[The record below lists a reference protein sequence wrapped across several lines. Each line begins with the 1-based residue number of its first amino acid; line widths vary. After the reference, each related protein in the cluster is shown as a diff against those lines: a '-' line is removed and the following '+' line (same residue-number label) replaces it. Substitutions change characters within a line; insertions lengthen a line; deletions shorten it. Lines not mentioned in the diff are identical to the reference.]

1 MLIPMILSRRNVK
14 YLLVALSGMTALS
27 YSTLSCAGIVLS
39 GTRVIYPAEQN
50 EVTVNMKNSGKAPV
64 LAQSWIDDGNQSAT
78 PDKITSPFVLTPP
91 INRVD
96 AGKGQTLRVSLVD
109 GKGIPTNKESVFYL
123 NVLEIPAKSK
133 NAAGNNHLSIAF
145 RTRIKLFYRP
155 EGLSGS
161 AGEAPDALQWSISN
175 GGVKATNPTP
185 YYITLGTVTYT
196 QGGSKHVEDGK
207 MIAPGSSADFHFKN
221 VSAISD
227 IHAITFTSINDY
239 GAAVKHNQGK

>member
-1 MLIPMILSRRNVK
+1 MSIPMILSRRK
-14 YLLVALSGMTALS
+14 LTFLLVALSGMTALS

-39 GTRVIYPAEQN
+39 GTRVIYSAEQN

-91 INRVD
+91 INRID
-96 AGKGQTLRVSLVD
+96 AGKGQTLRISLVD
-109 GKGIPTNKESVFYL
+109 GKGIPANKESVFYL

-133 NAAGNNHLSIAF
+133 NAAENNHLSIAF
-145 RTRIKLFYRP
+145 RTRVKLFYRP
-155 EGLSGS
+155 QGLKGSSGD
-161 AGEAPDALQWSISN
+161 APDSLQWSISN

-196 QGGSKHVEDGK
+196 QGGSKYVEDGK
-207 MIAPGSSADFHFKN
+207 MIAPGGNADFHFKN
-221 VSAISD
+221 INAISD

-239 GAAVKHNQGK
+239 GAAVKHNQSK